1 MWVVRAVAADVRG
14 ALNGRDLALW
24 AAGLTFFAGLA
35 VVPLLLLALRG
46 AAVLFGEELVLDGAR
61 ALGESLPDAHDP
73 TAGLVGLAR
82 AAVDASWPVLAAALL
97 PATLYGEGLRRG
109 LGQVPG
115 APVTGWT
122 GWAGRL
128 GFLPV
133 LLVAPLLIALPLAAT
148 PVVAPLY
155 ARGGWSTVLGVVL
168 SFHID
173 LVPVCTAVVL
183 VFGLAG
189 PAALPRAAVVAAGF
203 AVGAMLT
210 GFLHGFVL
218 FLAIPVDWDLPFG
231 RLPAVGSVAALGLW
245 LFALHVVVLFGYR
258 VALST
263 HHVLLRRATAR
274 DELGRAG
281 TGQR

>member
-1 MWVVRAVAADVRG
+1 MRVVRAVAADVRNG
-14 ALNGRDLALW
+14 LGGRDLVLW

-35 VVPLLLLALRG
+35 VVPVLLLALRG
-46 AAVLFGEELVLDGAR
+46 AAALFGAELVVGGAR

-73 TAGLVGLAR
+73 TAALVGLAQ
-82 AAVDASWPVLAAALL
+82 AAVGAPWPVPAAALL

-133 LLVAPLLIALPLAAT
+133 LAAAPLLIALPLATT

-173 LVPVCTAVVL
+173 LVPVCAAVAL
-183 VFGLAG
+183 VFALAG
-189 PAALPRAAVVAAGF
+189 PAALPRRAVPAAGF
-203 AVGAMLT
+203 AVGAVLT

-218 FLAIPVDWDLPFG
+218 FLAIPLDWDLPFG
-231 RLPAVGSVAALGLW
+231 GLPVVGSVAALGLW
-245 LFALHVVVLFGYR
+245 LFALHVIVLFGYR
-258 VALST
+258 VALSAHT
-263 HHVLLRRATAR
+263 ALRAAPACGTA
-274 DELGRAG
+274 
-281 TGQR
+281 Q